1 VKQNRNNAFPSS
13 VYQGMDSWREK
24 NVHRSIPVCLG
35 TDSWREKSGR
45 WSVAFGILLALLL
58 VGQPASAEILDRVVA
73 TINDRAIMQS
83 ELQEALELYLQQVGQ
98 QPPEMLSERDRTAL
112 QRRVLEDLVDKSL
125 IEDFAVK
132 AGIEAS
138 DEEIN
143 RAIDEVLARA
153 HISEKELREALAQD
167 NLDYEEYRSQIR
179 DQLIKAKMIQRE
191 IRSRI
196 NITDK
201 QIEEYYLDHPDEF
214 RAEEGVVLRH
224 ILFPLPYPPAPEV
237 VDATVKE
244 ASRVRQEILDG
255 KSFSEAARQYSKD
268 STAGQGGWLGFFR
281 KGSLSPEMEAG
292 IVVLKEG
299 EVSEP
304 VQTGLGIHLLEVEE
318 RTTGDIRPLEKVK
331 SNIQEKLYEE
341 AAERQ
346 FEEWRKELRKNA
358 HIEDFL

>member
-1 VKQNRNNAFPSS
+1 M
-13 VYQGMDSWREK
+13 G
-24 NVHRSIPVCLG
+24 L
-35 TDSWREKSGR
+35 
-45 WSVAFGILLALLL
+45 
-58 VGQPASAEILDRVVA
+58 PASAEILDRVVA
-73 TINDRAIMQS
+73 TINDRAILQS
-83 ELQEALELYLQQVGQ
+83 ELQEALELYQHQMGQ
-98 QPPEMLSERDRTAL
+98 QTPEMMSERDRTAL

-125 IEDFAVK
+125 IEGFAVK

-143 RAIDEVLARA
+143 RAIEEVLSRA
-153 HISEKELREALAQD
+153 HISEDELREALKKD
-167 NLDYEEYRSQIR
+167 NLSYEEYRDQIR
-179 DQLIKAKMIQRE
+179 DQLVKAKMIQRE

-244 ASRVRQEILDG
+244 ANRVRQEILEG
-255 KSFSEAARQYSKD
+255 KPFPEAAMQYSND
-268 STAGQGGWLGFFR
+268 PTAGQGGWLGFFR

-292 IVVLKEG
+292 IVNLEEG

-304 VQTGLGIHLLEVEE
+304 VQTGLGIHLLKVEE
-318 RTTGDIRPLEKVK
+318 RTTGDIRPLEKVR
-331 SNIQEKLYEE
+331 SGIQEKLYEE

-358 HIEDFL
+358 HIEVFL

>member
-1 VKQNRNNAFPSS
+1 MKKTRYNAFPPPFG
-13 VYQGMDSWREK
+13 QGVNR
-24 NVHRSIPVCLG
+24 RQ
-35 TDSWREKSGR
+35 EKSTQR
-45 WSVAFGILLALLL
+45 SVVIGILLVPLLL
-58 VGQPASAEILDRVVA
+58 GLPAWAEILDRVVA

-83 ELQEALELYLQQVGQ
+83 ELQEAFEMYQHQMGQ
-98 QPPEMLSERDRTAL
+98 QAPELIPERDRASL
-112 QRRVLEDLVDKSL
+112 QRRVLEDLIDKSL
-125 IEDFAVK
+125 IEDFAEQ

-138 DEEIN
+138 EEEID
-143 RAIDEVLARA
+143 RAIDEVLAKA
-153 HISEKELREALAQD
+153 HISEKELQEALKND
-167 NLDYEEYRSQIR
+167 DLSYVEYRDQIR

-191 IRSRI
+191 IRARI

-201 QIEEYYLDHPDEF
+201 QIEDYYLDHPDEF

-224 ILFPLPYPPAPEV
+224 ILFPLSFPPVPEA

-255 KSFSEAARQYSKD
+255 KSFEEAARQYSKD
-268 STAGQGGWLGFFR
+268 PTAGQGGWLGFFR

-292 IVVLKEG
+292 IVGLEEG

-304 VQTGLGIHLLEVEE
+304 VQTGLGIHLLEVVE
-318 RTTGDIRPLEKVK
+318 RTTGDIRPLDKVRK
-331 SNIQEKLYEE
+331 GIQEKLYEE

-358 HIEDFL
+358 HIEVFL

>member
-1 VKQNRNNAFPSS
+1 
-13 VYQGMDSWREK
+13 MDSWRK
-24 NVHRSIPVCLG
+24 KSVHRSIPVCLG

-45 WSVAFGILLALLL
+45 WSVAFGILLALLV

-73 TINDRAIMQS
+73 TINDRSIMQS

-98 QPPEMLSERDRTAL
+98 QSPEMLSERDRTAL

-125 IEDFAVK
+125 IEDFALK

-224 ILFPLPYPPAPEV
+224 ILFPLPFPPAPEV

-255 KSFSEAARQYSKD
+255 KPFSEAARQYSKD
-268 STAGQGGWLGFFR
+268 STA
-281 KGSLSPEMEAG
+281 
-292 IVVLKEG
+292 
-299 EVSEP
+299 
-304 VQTGLGIHLLEVEE
+304 
-318 RTTGDIRPLEKVK
+318 
-331 SNIQEKLYEE
+331 
-341 AAERQ
+341 
-346 FEEWRKELRKNA
+346 
-358 HIEDFL
+358 

>member
-1 VKQNRNNAFPSS
+1 MKQNRNNAFPAPAC
-13 VYQGMDSWREK
+13 QGMNSWQEK
-24 NVHRSIPVCLG
+24 NTRRSVISC
-35 TDSWREKSGR
+35 
-45 WSVAFGILLALLL
+45 ILLALLL
-58 VGQPASAEILDRVVA
+58 VGLPVSAEILDRVVA
-73 TINDRAIMQS
+73 TINDRAITQS
-83 ELQEALELYLQQVGQ
+83 ELQEALELYQHQMGQ
-98 QPPEMLSERDRTAL
+98 QTPEMMSDRDRTAL
-112 QRRVLEDLVDKSL
+112 QRRVLEDMVDKSL
-125 IEDFAVK
+125 IEGFAVK

-138 DEEIN
+138 DEEID
-143 RAIDEVLARA
+143 RAIEEVLSRA
-153 HISEKELREALAQD
+153 HISEDELREALKKD
-167 NLDYEEYRSQIR
+167 NLNYQEYRDQIR

-224 ILFPLPYPPAPEV
+224 ILFPLTHPPAPEV

-255 KSFSEAARQYSKD
+255 KPFPESAKQYSND
-268 STAGQGGWLGFFR
+268 PTAGQGGWLGFFR
-281 KGSLSPEMEAG
+281 KGALSPEMEAG
-292 IVVLKEG
+292 IVDLEEG

-304 VQTGLGIHLLEVEE
+304 VQTALGIHLLKVEE

-331 SNIQEKLYEE
+331 SGIQEKLYEE

-358 HIEDFL
+358 HIEVFL